1 MENLA
6 HRIDSILQDMYSSI
20 YDMKLIGII
29 DFELG
34 LSLEIKN
41 TQWKKQE
48 GLISAV
54 LSEIGRFIQSKEAS
68 ARNPAKRDT
77 LKNYKK
83 LMIETEEAFIIISKI
98 ENTKFGIIA
107 VMGKEGN
114 LGLLLSKI
122 KLASSNLIKVLT

>member
-6 HRIDSILQDMYSSI
+6 HRIDTILQDIYSSI
-20 YDMKLIGII
+20 YEMKLIGII

-41 TQWKKQE
+41 GEWKDQE
-48 GLISAV
+48 GLISAI

-68 ARNPAKRDT
+68 ARNPAKRDI
-77 LKNYKK
+77 LKDFKK

-98 ENTKFGIIA
+98 ESTKFGIIA
-107 VMGKEGN
+107 VIGKEGN

-122 KLASSNLIKVLT
+122 KLASSDLIKIFA